1 MDNKNLLK
9 GTMVYTFANIL
20 TKMGSLIFLPIM
32 TRILTQEQF
41 GIIGTLSP
49 ITTLF
54 TVLLGLGL
62 YNAQM
67 KKYVEL
73 KENENELGSYMFT
86 VTAIV
91 ITINALLFL
100 FLLTPIAEKWFSYI
114 IDLKTISYRPL
125 ILISIF
131 TAFINALNTLAI
143 TLFRMKKMYVKVAIG
158 TLISFF
164 TNYILAVYFIKILKL
179 GVFGNQMANLIAVG
193 VLLIYCFKDYFL
205 KFKFKVKKEY
215 IGYSMKNGLPLI
227 FIELT
232 DQIVNFSDRIVLA
245 RFVDLATVGYYTL
258 AYTAGR
264 VLTVVTGSFVNSWTP
279 EFYEAMKKD
288 PHNRKV
294 TKSIEDFL
302 AIITIVCV
310 LAQLFAPEAIML
322 IFPKNYYNAIP
333 YVPII
338 LAAVVIQ
345 ALYCL
350 DYFFHF
356 HENSIYILWFT
367 VFAMLFNLGF
377 NLLLI
382 PGNVQHGALIAS
394 WTTLIAFLLRAAIEM
409 VVIKKKYKVEFDYK
423 KLLIYLFIII
433 NPFILYLATEDL
445 SITKF
450 LLKLLYLGIVMKIM
464 INKVVAD
471 KILSILFRIKGKI
484 IKK

>member
-32 TRILTQEQF
+32 TRILTQEEF

-67 KKYVEL
+67 KKYIEL
-73 KENENELGSYMFT
+73 KDNDDELGSYMFT
-86 VTAIV
+86 ITAIIICV
-91 ITINALLFL
+91 NAILFL

-114 IDLKTISYRPL
+114 IDLKTINYRPL
-125 ILISIF
+125 VLISIII
-131 TAFINALNTLAI
+131 AFVNALNTLAI
-143 TLFRMKKMYVKVAIG
+143 TLFRMRKMYFKVAIG
-158 TLISFF
+158 SLLSFF
-164 TNYILAVYFIKILKL
+164 TNYVLAIYFIKTLRL
-179 GVFGNQMANLIAVG
+179 GVYGNQIANLIAVL
-193 VLLIYCFKDYFL
+193 VLLIYCFKDYFM
-205 KFKFKVKKEY
+205 KFQFKMKKEY
-215 IGYSMKNGLPLI
+215 VHYSLKNGLPLI

-245 RFVDLATVGYYTL
+245 KFVDLATVGYYTL

-279 EFYEAMKKD
+279 EFYEAMKRD
-288 PHNRKV
+288 PNSRKV

-322 IFPKNYYNAIP
+322 IFPKNYYNAIQ

-356 HENSIYILWFT
+356 HEDSIYILWFT
-367 VFAMLFNLGF
+367 IFAMLFNLGF

-382 PGNVQHGALIAS
+382 PRYVQYGALIAA
-394 WTTLIAFLLRAAIEM
+394 WTTLVAFLLRAVIEM
-409 VVIKKKYKVEFDYK
+409 VVINKKYKIKFDYR
-423 KLLIYLFIII
+423 KLIMYLFIII
-433 NPFILYLATEDL
+433 NPIILYLTTSDL
-445 SITKF
+445 SVMKF
-450 LLKLLYLGIVMKIM
+450 LLKLLYLAIVMKTM
-464 INKVVAD
+464 INKVVLD
-471 KILSILFRIKGKI
+471 NINSVLSRIKGKI
-484 IKK
+484 MKK